1 MQDDI
6 QSKTK
11 KKNEKTKKTTRG
23 KMRKKVIRIK
33 IITDITIPHE
43 PKKSGFFFPS
53 LLFSVLFI
61 SLCVLYFSFF
71 PISFLSLH
79 LFIFSALHFFLFS
92 PLFFQPFS
100 FLSLLSFI
108 FSVLFTS
115 FLPFYSVFL
124 AIYHIFN
131 QNSPRDNRSLSTNG
145 NYAKKG
151 C

>member
-33 IITDITIPHE
+33 IITDISIPHE

-61 SLCVLYFSFF
+61 SPCVLYFSFF
-71 PISFLSLH
+71 PISFLSLL
-79 LFIFSALHFFLFS
+79 LFIFSALFISLS
-92 PLFFQPFS
+92 SLLYFFQLFS

-108 FSVLFTS
+108 FPVLFTPFSSLLYFSVLFT
-115 FLPFYSVFL
+115 PF
-124 AIYHIFN
+124 
-131 QNSPRDNRSLSTNG
+131 SLFIP
-145 NYAKKG
+145 YF
-151 C
+151 